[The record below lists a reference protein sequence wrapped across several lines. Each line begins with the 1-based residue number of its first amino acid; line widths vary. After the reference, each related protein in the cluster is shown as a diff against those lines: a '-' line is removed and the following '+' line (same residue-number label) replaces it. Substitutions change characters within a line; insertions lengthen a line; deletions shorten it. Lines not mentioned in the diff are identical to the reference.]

1 MNNIFEAWMAAK
13 EAEREA
19 VEERRMLEDELV
31 RQLKID
37 DKEGSKTIKEDGF
50 IIKVTNRYNRRID
63 ADLLQDIAAEHGL
76 SDHLGSLFRW
86 KPDIDSRAWKA
97 ADESITN
104 PLAQAITTTPGRPS
118 FNIIKKEV

>member
-1 MNNIFEAWMAAK
+1 MNIFEAWIAAK

-19 VEERRMLEDELV
+19 VEDRRMLEDELV

-37 DKEGSKTIKEDGF
+37 NKEGSKTIKEDGF
-50 IIKVTNRYNRRID
+50 IVKVTNRYNRRID

-118 FNIIKKEV
+118 FNITKKEV

>member
-1 MNNIFEAWMAAK
+1 MNIFEAWMAAK

-118 FNIIKKEV
+118 FNITKKEV

>member
-1 MNNIFEAWMAAK
+1 MAAK

-50 IIKVTNRYNRRID
+50 IVKVTNRYNRRID

-118 FNIIKKEV
+118 FNITKKEV

>member
-19 VEERRMLEDELV
+19 VEERRTLEDELV

-50 IIKVTNRYNRRID
+50 IVKVTNRYNRRID
-63 ADLLQDIAAEHGL
+63 ADLLQDIAAEHGI

-97 ADESITN
+97 ADESITK

-118 FNIIKKEV
+118 FNITKKEV

>member
-1 MNNIFEAWMAAK
+1 MNIFEAWMAAK

-19 VEERRMLEDELV
+19 VEERRTLEDELV

-118 FNIIKKEV
+118 FNITKKEV

>member
-1 MNNIFEAWMAAK
+1 MNIFEAWMAAK

-50 IIKVTNRYNRRID
+50 IVKVTNRYNRRID

-118 FNIIKKEV
+118 FNITKKEV

>member
-1 MNNIFEAWMAAK
+1 MNIFEAWMAAK

-19 VEERRMLEDELV
+19 VEERSMLEDELV

-50 IIKVTNRYNRRID
+50 IVKVTNRYNRRID

-97 ADESITN
+97 ADESITK
-104 PLAQAITTTPGRPS
+104 PLAQAITTTPGRSS
-118 FNIIKKEV
+118 FNITKKEV

>member
-1 MNNIFEAWMAAK
+1 MNIFEAWMAAK

-19 VEERRMLEDELV
+19 VEERRTLEDELV

-50 IIKVTNRYNRRID
+50 IVKVTNRYNRRID

-118 FNIIKKEV
+118 FNITKKEV

>member
-1 MNNIFEAWMAAK
+1 MNIFEAWMAAK

-19 VEERRMLEDELV
+19 VEERRVLEDELV

-50 IIKVTNRYNRRID
+50 IVKVTNRYNRRID

-118 FNIIKKEV
+118 FNITKKEV

>member
-1 MNNIFEAWMAAK
+1 MNIFEAWMAAK

-19 VEERRMLEDELV
+19 VEERRTLEDELV
-31 RQLKID
+31 RQLRID

-118 FNIIKKEV
+118 FNITKKEV

>member
-1 MNNIFEAWMAAK
+1 MNIFEAWMAAK

-19 VEERRMLEDELV
+19 VEERRTLENELV

-50 IIKVTNRYNRRID
+50 IVKVTNRYNRRID
-63 ADLLQDIAAEHGL
+63 VDLLQDIAAEHGL

-118 FNIIKKEV
+118 FNITKKEV